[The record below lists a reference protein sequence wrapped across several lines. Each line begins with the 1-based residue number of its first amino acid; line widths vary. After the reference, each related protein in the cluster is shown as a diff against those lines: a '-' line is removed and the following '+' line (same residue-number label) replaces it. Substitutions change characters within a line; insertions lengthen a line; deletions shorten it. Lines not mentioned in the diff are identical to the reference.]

1 MRPPCPKCIDS
12 TWVRSKSGGSAMKY
26 YYKCKTCKAEWMQF
40 PPESEHVKE
49 GGDPEITFPKE
60 KRSKQYSCSKC
71 GAMPKK
77 GHICKAKSSPIRETN
92 SELFNLGEKASE
104 GTINKK
110 GLTGE
115 SSFDLPEF
123 PALPQLSAFT
133 SCHSSTLLSSRSLDV
148 TNDAF
153 GDIFSDNMRHFC

>member
-1 MRPPCPKCIDS
+1 
-12 TWVRSKSGGSAMKY
+12 MKY

-40 PPESEHVKE
+40 PPDSEHVQE

-77 GHICKAKSSPIRETN
+77 GHVCKAKTSPTRETN
-92 SELFNLGEKASE
+92 SEVFNQDRLGEKEKE
-104 GTINKK
+104 GEAREELSFELPP
-110 GLTGE
+110 LT
-115 SSFDLPEF
+115 
-123 PALPQLSAFT
+123 ALPPLSAFP
-133 SCHSSTLLSSRSLDV
+133 SSSTSFS

-153 GDIFSDNMRHFC
+153 GDLFSENMRHSC